1 MPILRFVVWALSV
14 GTMVLAAGAASG
26 QSYPSKPIY
35 IVTGTAGGASDFV
48 ARLVAQGMTGSVG
61 QQVVVENQGSASGIM
76 AAQTVARAPR
86 DGYTLL
92 AYGSPIWIM
101 PFLQDNVPYD
111 PVRDFA
117 PVSLTVS
124 SPNILAV
131 HPSLPVTSVKELI
144 ALARARPGDL
154 NYGAGASGGSPHLS
168 AELFKTMAR
177 VNIVHVAYRGV
188 GPALTALISGEVQI
202 MFPSAG
208 AAAPHL
214 KSGRLRALA
223 VTTAR
228 PSALF
233 PALPTVAASGLP
245 GYESVS
251 VFGMFAP
258 ARTPATL
265 INRLNQEIVRALHR
279 KDVKE
284 RLFNSGIETVG
295 SSPEEFAAT
304 IKSDMAKWGKL
315 IKDAGIRGG

>member
-1 MPILRFVVWALSV
+1 MPILRLVVWMLPV
-14 GTMVLAAGAASG
+14 GVMVLAAGTASG
-26 QSYPSKPIY
+26 QTYPSKPIY

-48 ARLVAQGMTGSVG
+48 ARLVAQGLTGSLG

-92 AYGSPIWIM
+92 AYGSPIWII
-101 PFLQDNVPYD
+101 PLLQDNVPYD

-117 PVSLTVS
+117 PVTLTVS

-131 HPSLPVTSVKELI
+131 HPSLPVKSVKELI

-168 AELFKTMAR
+168 AELFKTMAS
-177 VNIVHVAYRGV
+177 VNMVHIAYRGV

-233 PALPTVAASGLP
+233 PGLPTVAASGLP

-258 ARTPATL
+258 ARTPAAL
-265 INRLNQEIVRALHR
+265 INRLNQEIARALNR

-315 IKDAGIRGG
+315 IKEVGARGG